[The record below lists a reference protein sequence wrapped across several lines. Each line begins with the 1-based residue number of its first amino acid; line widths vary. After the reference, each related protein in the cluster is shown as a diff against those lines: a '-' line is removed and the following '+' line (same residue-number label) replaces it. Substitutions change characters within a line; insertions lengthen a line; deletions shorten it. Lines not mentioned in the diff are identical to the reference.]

1 MHNLLGLE
9 KANKLSQRLKAR
21 EREGKKEPE
30 LGGGVDMDRI
40 AALFPGRKG
49 SEEKARGPGAR
60 CPLRPGP
67 CRARWGSGPQ
77 KPLHVRAILLHLHGH
92 EKERMAPQR
101 HRMWPPTN
109 AGRGRSREFI
119 AGQQRGTRTEKE
131 PFRES
136 SESHQPETQ
145 TPQTGRPPGLAPSA
159 RRRTSGRRR
168 TSAEPQSAQRTRG
181 PGGTGF
187 AGSRGFVFG
196 EKANARRPSWALMGP
211 RRPVRRS
218 SAPRGP
224 GENGPGYLNGKAQQH
239 TNE

>member
-1 MHNLLGLE
+1 MGP
-9 KANKLSQRLKAR
+9 
-21 EREGKKEPE
+21 EP
-30 LGGGVDMDRI
+30 G
-40 AALFPGRKG
+40 ACCAPGRVVP
-49 SEEKARGPGAR
+49 AGAR
-60 CPLRPGP
+60 
-67 CRARWGSGPQ
+67 ARRSRRTSVPSSCICTATRRRGWPRSGTGCG
-77 KPLHVRAILLHLHGH
+77 R
-92 EKERMAPQR
+92 
-101 HRMWPPTN
+101 PPT

>member
-1 MHNLLGLE
+1 MEASTWTGSLHCLL
-9 KANKLSQRLKAR
+9 
-21 EREGKKEPE
+21 EGKVQRRRRVGPE
-30 LGGGVDMDRI
+30 
-40 AALFPGRKG
+40 
-49 SEEKARGPGAR
+49 PGAR
-60 CPLRPGP
+60 CAPGRVVP
-67 CRARWGSGPQ
+67 AGARARRSRHTSVPSSCICTATRRRGWPRSGTGCG
-77 KPLHVRAILLHLHGH
+77 R
-92 EKERMAPQR
+92 
-101 HRMWPPTN
+101 PPT

-136 SESHQPETQ
+136 SESHQLETQ

-168 TSAEPQSAQRTRG
+168 TSAEPRSAQRTCG

-211 RRPVRRS
+211 
-218 SAPRGP
+218 
-224 GENGPGYLNGKAQQH
+224 
-239 TNE
+239 

>member
-1 MHNLLGLE
+1 
-9 KANKLSQRLKAR
+9 
-21 EREGKKEPE
+21 
-30 LGGGVDMDRI
+30 MDRI
-40 AALFPGRKG
+40 AALFPGREG

-60 CPLRPGP
+60 CLLRPGP
-67 CRARWGSGPQ
+67 CRARWGSG
-77 KPLHVRAILLHLHGH
+77 R
-92 EKERMAPQR
+92 RSR
-101 HRMWPPTN
+101 HTSVPSSCICTATRRRGWPRSGTGCGRPPT

-168 TSAEPQSAQRTRG
+168 TSAEPRSAQRTRG